1 MTEDSDPLAAFN
13 PDEALEEIRELCHA
27 DDLEA
32 RGNPLAVLIAR
43 LDDHLCGG
51 CGALP
56 QDWQPDPGVIA
67 ERFMR
72 NQPRRTSRKERD
84 RKSVV

>member
-1 MTEDSDPLAAFN
+1 MTDDDDPLAGFD
-13 PDEALEEIRELCHA
+13 PDAALEEMRELA
-27 DDLEA
+27 GSEDNANEVVKLF
-32 RGNPLAVLIAR
+32 RR

-67 ERFMR
+67 ERSFR
-72 NQPRRTSRKERD
+72 NQPRRTSRKER
-84 RKSVV
+84 R

>member
-1 MTEDSDPLAAFN
+1 MTEDSDPLADFD
-13 PDEALEEIRELCHA
+13 PDKALAEMRELA
-27 DDLEA
+27 GSEDNANEVVRLF
-32 RGNPLAVLIAR
+32 RK

-72 NQPRRTSRKERD
+72 NQPRRTSRKER
-84 RKSVV
+84 R